1 MISSQLNGKI
11 LIAGIIGWVLV
22 AASWAVQGFDQSTL
36 ADTLK
41 WAAGSDDWQNV
52 GMIRM
57 LGFFSFVVFLSG
69 YSAWAK
75 KIDESSSTISVGVYF
90 ALLGVIFMFVSLVT
104 EITGYDSASDNN
116 VIASTL
122 IGVSET
128 SSWFSGTFWAFS
140 LLLVGL
146 RAARLNAGN
155 SILLWLLSLLGLV
168 ALVGNFV
175 EDMVWVL
182 SFGLSMLILA
192 YIGLTTSTADKN

>member
-1 MISSQLNGKI
+1 MISSRLNGKV

-22 AASWAVQGFDQSTL
+22 AASWIVQGDHSTL
-36 ADTLK
+36 ADTIK

-57 LGFFSFVVFLSG
+57 LGFFLFVVFLSG

-104 EITGYDSASDNN
+104 EMAGYDSASDNN

-122 IGVSET
+122 IGVSQT
-128 SSWFSGTFWAFS
+128 SVWFGGTFWALS

>member
-104 EITGYDSASDNN
+104 EIT
-116 VIASTL
+116 
-122 IGVSET
+122 
-128 SSWFSGTFWAFS
+128 
-140 LLLVGL
+140 
-146 RAARLNAGN
+146 
-155 SILLWLLSLLGLV
+155 
-168 ALVGNFV
+168 
-175 EDMVWVL
+175 
-182 SFGLSMLILA
+182 
-192 YIGLTTSTADKN
+192 